1 MIDARLFALVAALV
15 LAPILLSRNVAR
27 IVGATLLAHA
37 DAIDAYRVRFS
48 SRASHWFD
56 QAVAAAAITALGQLS
71 WIEIETVEEA

>member
-37 DAIDAYRVRFS
+37 DGIDAYRR
-48 SRASHWFD
+48 RASERAEHWFD
-56 QAVAAAAITALGQLS
+56 QATDAERPALVQ
-71 WIEIETVEEA
+71 IERRAVGEK

>member
-56 QAVAAAAITALGQLS
+56 HAVAAERPALVQ
-71 WIEIETVEEA
+71 IERRAVGEKS

>member
-1 MIDARLFALVAALV
+1 MIDARLFALVAVLV

-56 QAVAAAAITALGQLS
+56 QATDAERPALMQ
-71 WIEIETVEEA
+71 IERRVVGEKS